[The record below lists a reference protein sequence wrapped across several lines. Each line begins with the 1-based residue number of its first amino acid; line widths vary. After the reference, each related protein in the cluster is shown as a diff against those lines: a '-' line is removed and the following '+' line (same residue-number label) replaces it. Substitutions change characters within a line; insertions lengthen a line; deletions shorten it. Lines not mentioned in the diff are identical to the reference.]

1 MHTFTALYDTQAEAE
16 AAQAKLEQ
24 LGIIDIDHGLHGE
37 DTAGFEGDAGAVY
50 GEDRHIYKEATK
62 RGGFLLTV
70 NTDDAQADRV
80 HQFLESTNP
89 VDLEERERQLKAAG
103 FVPPTAPVAAS
114 ASIPTA
120 TARADEQVI
129 PIVEEQL
136 SVGKRQVD
144 RGSVRVR
151 AYTVATPVREAVQ
164 LREEHVDIE
173 RRPVSQAVSNADG
186 LFQERSLEMT
196 ETAEEA
202 VVGKQAR
209 VVEEV
214 LVRKDASERVETV
227 QDTVRHTEVD
237 VERTDGRG
245 VERP

>member
-1 MHTFTALYDTQAEAE
+1 MHTFTALYDTRAEAE

-24 LGIIDIDHGLHGE
+24 LGIVDVDHGLHGE
-37 DTAGFEGDAGAVY
+37 DTTAFEGEAGAAF

-80 HQFLESTNP
+80 HKFLDSTNP
-89 VDLEERERQLKAAG
+89 VDLDERERQLKASG
-103 FVPPTAPVAAS
+103 FTPPAAPVAA
-114 ASIPTA
+114 
-120 TARADEQVI
+120 RAPIAGTTGEQAI

-136 SVGKRQVD
+136 QVGKRQVE
-144 RGSVRVR
+144 RGGVRVR
-151 AYTVATPVREAVQ
+151 AYTVETPVREAVQ
-164 LREEHVDIE
+164 LREEHVE
-173 RRPVSQAVSNADG
+173 VQRRPVGEAVRDASG
-186 LFQERSLEMT
+186 LFQERSLELT

-214 LVRKDASERVETV
+214 LVRKDATERVETV
-227 QDTVRHTEVD
+227 QDTVRHTEVE
-237 VERTDGRG
+237 VERTDGLGR
-245 VERP
+245 ERP

>member
-1 MHTFTALYDTQAEAE
+1 MHTFTALYDTRAEAE
-16 AAQAKLEQ
+16 AAQAKLQQ
-24 LGIIDIDHGLHGE
+24 LGIVDIDHGLHGE
-37 DTAGFEGDAGAVY
+37 DTTAFEDDAGGIY

-80 HQFLESTNP
+80 HQFLDATNP
-89 VDLEERERQLKAAG
+89 VDLDERERQLKAAG
-103 FVPPTAPVAAS
+103 FAAPTPTPAAAALRS
-114 ASIPTA
+114 AA
-120 TARADEQVI
+120 GEEVI
-129 PIVEEQL
+129 PIIEERLQ
-136 SVGKRQVD
+136 VGKRQVD

-151 AYTVATPVREAVQ
+151 AYTVETPVREAVQ

-173 RRPVSQAVSNADG
+173 RRPVAEAVANADG

-214 LVRKDASERVETV
+214 VVRKDASERVETV
-227 QDTVRHTEVD
+227 QDTVRHNEID

>member
-24 LGIIDIDHGLHGE
+24 LGIVDIDHGLHGE
-37 DTAGFEGDAGAVY
+37 DTSAFEDDRGAIY

-80 HQFLESTNP
+80 HQFLDSTNP
-89 VDLEERERQLKAAG
+89 VDLDERERQLKAAG
-103 FVPPTAPVAAS
+103 FAPPVAP
-114 ASIPTA
+114 IA
-120 TARADEQVI
+120 TQAADRATNAEQVI
-129 PIVEEQL
+129 PVVEERLQ
-136 SVGKRQVD
+136 VGKRQVD
-144 RGSVRVR
+144 RGGVRVR
-151 AYTVATPVREAVQ
+151 AYTVETPVHDAVQ
-164 LREEHVDIE
+164 LREEHVEVE
-173 RRPVSQAVSNADG
+173 RRPVGEAVRDAGG
-186 LFQERSLEMT
+186 LFQERSLELT

-202 VVGKQAR
+202 VIGKEAR

-214 LVRKDASERVETV
+214 VVRKDAHERVETV
-227 QDTVRHTEVD
+227 QDTVRHTEVEVD
-237 VERTDGRG
+237 RTDGRG

>member
-1 MHTFTALYDTQAEAE
+1 MHTFTALYDTRAEAE

-37 DTAGFEGDAGAVY
+37 DTNAFDDDTGAVF

-80 HQFLESTNP
+80 HQFLDSTHP
-89 VDLEERERQLKAAG
+89 VDLDERERQIRAAG
-103 FVPPTAPVAAS
+103 FAAPAAPL
-114 ASIPTA
+114 AAAAPA
-120 TARADEQVI
+120 TDAVI
-129 PIVEEQL
+129 PIVEERLQ
-136 SVGKRQVD
+136 VGKRQVD
-144 RGSVRVR
+144 RGGVRVR
-151 AYTVATPVREAVQ
+151 AYTVETPVRDSVQ
-164 LREEHVDIE
+164 LREEHVE
-173 RRPVSQAVSNADG
+173 VQRRPVGEAVRDSAG

-214 LVRKDASERVETV
+214 VVRKDASERLETV
-227 QDTVRHTEVD
+227 RDTVRHTEVE
-237 VERTDGRG
+237 VERTDGRD

>member
-1 MHTFTALYDTQAEAE
+1 MHTFTALYDTQAEAK

-24 LGIIDIDHGLHGE
+24 LGIVDIDHGLHGE
-37 DTAGFEGDAGAVY
+37 DTTAFEGEAGAVY

-80 HQFLESTNP
+80 HQFLDGTNP
-89 VDLEERERQLKAAG
+89 VDLEERERQMKATG
-103 FVPPTAPVAAS
+103 FVPPVAPPVS
-114 ASIPTA
+114 P
-120 TARADEQVI
+120 ARAAAPAAERAI
-129 PIVEEQL
+129 PIVEEQF

-151 AYTVATPVREAVQ
+151 AYTVETPVREAVQ

-173 RRPVSQAVSNADG
+173 RRPVSEAVSSADA

-214 LVRKDASERVETV
+214 VVRKDASERVETV
-227 QDTVRHTEVD
+227 KDTVRHTEID